1 MSYQV
6 LARKW
11 RPQTFHELVG
21 QSHVKQALVNA
32 LTQNRL
38 HHAYLFTGTRGVGK
52 TTIARIFA
60 KSLNCDEGISA
71 NPCGQCSSCL
81 DIEAGRYIDL
91 LEIDAASRTKVEDT
105 REILDNVQYAPTRG
119 RYKVYLIDEVHM
131 LSKHS
136 FNALLKTLEE
146 PPEHVKF
153 LLATTDPQKLPVTIL
168 SRCLQFNLNALSQ
181 SDIKTQLEHV
191 LTQEQLNYD
200 NDALSIIAKAA
211 DGSMRDALSL
221 TDQAI
226 AQTNGDINNQA
237 VQTMLGLMD
246 THYSQSLLAALLAQD
261 GVALMSEV
269 ANVASRNPNYI
280 ALLDDLIALTHLTQ
294 LSQLVP
300 EAAALDETNADY
312 IAHVAQH
319 TNPQQIQVYYQLL
332 LNGKKDLQWAP
343 EPRLG
348 FEMIMLR
355 LLAFESA
362 GTQSQQSEPVSGAK
376 PVQSNAGRADALRDI
391 LNKNKSAKKNSE
403 EQPIQQLEQRS
414 TQNPIQKSSPVEE
427 KHTEQL
433 SAIED
438 NKKSVESNT
447 QANNHE
453 FESEVKNS
461 PVTLMQSGDSQHTA
475 NDNERQVN
483 KVTDEQ
489 AQRESEDEA
498 YMQHSDVEQTLVA
511 QFDDVMSSAVDQ
523 GFNSVNHSHN
533 NAENNSEPST
543 PVIQQ
548 DQDSAANASIVEREA
563 QAQSAIARILR
574 DRNISGA
581 GTLSSANKRD
591 TQSTNSNTST
601 NKSNPVVSDTNT
613 GNRHTNV
620 NKVPSENSTAATTF
634 DNSNALANNNTG
646 ADGFNASSNG
656 TKLDNTHI
664 APSHS
669 DNPPPWATDITGE
682 SEKKP
687 ELPLTGSHTQ
697 TQEPIQQRPERKIDF
712 REKHQTI
719 TENLAPE
726 LLEQINPQKVPE
738 VAPQEPSIP
747 TPDDFQSPISEIR
760 FAHQQDEWAY
770 LIKRMGLGGRMRQFA
785 LHSIFTKQGNNL
797 HIDVDESQKHLDTP
811 VLRQKLDAAL
821 SSIYE
826 HNVSLSINF
835 AKGVIDSPYLIQQ
848 KIDVGR
854 HQQAIDVITSDSNIV
869 QFQQIFSAEID
880 ENSIQAL

>member
-71 NPCGQCSSCL
+71 SPCGQCSSCT

-181 SDIKTQLEHV
+181 SEIKTQLQHV
-191 LTQEQLNYD
+191 LTQEQLRFD
-200 NDALSIIAKAA
+200 NDALSVIAKAA

-237 VQTMLGLMD
+237 VQAMLGLMD
-246 THYSQSLLAALLAQD
+246 THYSQSLLAALLSQD
-261 GVALMSEV
+261 GAALMSEI
-269 ANVASRNPNYI
+269 ANVASKNPNYI
-280 ALLDDLIALTHLTQ
+280 ALLDDLISLTHLTQ
-294 LSQLVP
+294 LTQLVP
-300 EAAALDETNADY
+300 QAAGLDESNADY
-312 IAHVAQH
+312 IKHVAEH
-319 TNPQQIQVYYQLL
+319 TSAQQVQVYYQLL

-348 FEMIMLR
+348 FEMILLR
-355 LLAFESA
+355 LLAFQPAGNENQQNEISTPQLPARNTES
-362 GTQSQQSEPVSGAK
+362 
-376 PVQSNAGRADALRDI
+376 RANALRDI
-391 LNKNKSAKKNSE
+391 LSKNKPESTNNAANHSDTNIVQQPAEKSIISAEQHEQVTPTATDTPVDSAHVEHLQVENE
-403 EQPIQQLEQRS
+403 EAQTETS
-414 TQNPIQKSSPVEE
+414 QNTPAKQIS
-427 KHTEQL
+427 
-433 SAIED
+433 
-438 NKKSVESNT
+438 
-447 QANNHE
+447 
-453 FESEVKNS
+453 
-461 PVTLMQSGDSQHTA
+461 
-475 NDNERQVN
+475 
-483 KVTDEQ
+483 DEQ
-489 AQRESEDEA
+489 AQRNSENEA
-498 YMQHSDVEQTLVA
+498 YMQHNDVEQTLAA
-511 QFDDVMSSAVDQ
+511 QFDDVMSSALDQ
-523 GFNSVNHSHN
+523 GFNPQTQSTSQQ
-533 NAENNSEPST
+533 AESPSA
-543 PVIQQ
+543 PVSL
-548 DQDSAANASIVEREA
+548 DAASLHDKES

-574 DRNISGA
+574 DRNISGS
-581 GTLSSANKRD
+581 GRLSGNNIAQPPVSEKPEADNNEQSNRLVGSPIVEQSESTNTD
-591 TQSTNSNTST
+591 IHTHSENTEHPHAASVQST
-601 NKSNPVVSDTNT
+601 
-613 GNRHTNV
+613 
-620 NKVPSENSTAATTF
+620 
-634 DNSNALANNNTG
+634 
-646 ADGFNASSNG
+646 
-656 TKLDNTHI
+656 
-664 APSHS
+664 
-669 DNPPPWATDITGE
+669 NPPPWDDYNTGE
-682 SEKKP
+682 HEKKS
-687 ELPLTGSHTQ
+687 ELPVSGSQ
-697 TQEPIQQRPERKIDF
+697 AKRPSVVATKAQKVDF
-712 REKHQTI
+712 KAKHQTI

-726 LLEQINPQKVPE
+726 LLEQINPQSVPAP
-738 VAPQEPSIP
+738 APQEESIP
-747 TPDDFQSPISEIR
+747 VPDDFQSPISEIK

-785 LHSIFTKQGNNL
+785 LHSIFTKQGSNL

-811 VLRQKLDAAL
+811 MLRQKLDAAL
-821 SSIYE
+821 SSIYD
-826 HNVSLSINF
+826 HNVSLSIKF
-835 AKGVIDSPYLIQQ
+835 AQGVIDSPYLIQQ
-848 KIDVGR
+848 KIDAGR
-854 HQQAIDVITSDSNIV
+854 HQQAIDVITSDENIV
-869 QFQQIFSAEID
+869 QFQQLFSAEID

>member
-60 KSLNCDEGISA
+60 KSLNCDKGISA
-71 NPCGQCSSCL
+71 EPCGQCSSCT

-181 SDIKTQLEHV
+181 SEIHNQLAHV
-191 LTQEQLNYD
+191 LNQEQLSFD
-200 NDALSIIAKAA
+200 DKSLSILAKAA

-226 AQTNGDINNQA
+226 AQTNGSINHQA

-246 THYSQSLLAALLAQD
+246 TQYSQTMLAALLCQD
-261 GVALMSEV
+261 GDALLQEV
-269 ANVASRNPNYI
+269 KAVVSRNPNFV
-280 ALLDDLIALTHLTQ
+280 ALLDDLIALTHLIQ
-294 LSQLVP
+294 LVQLVP
-300 EAAALDETNADY
+300 SAAALDDTNRDF
-312 IAHVAQH
+312 IEQVAQ
-319 TNPQQIQVYYQLL
+319 TTDAQQMQVYYQLL

-343 EPRLG
+343 DAKLG

-355 LLAFESA
+355 LLAFQPTQFA
-362 GTQSQQSEPVSGAK
+362 QSQTPTNTQQQVKPSGA
-376 PVQSNAGRADALRDI
+376 GALRDI
-391 LNKNKSAKKNSE
+391 L
-403 EQPIQQLEQRS
+403 
-414 TQNPIQKSSPVEE
+414 
-427 KHTEQL
+427 
-433 SAIED
+433 
-438 NKKSVESNT
+438 KKST
-447 QANNHE
+447 
-453 FESEVKNS
+453 
-461 PVTLMQSGDSQHTA
+461 
-475 NDNERQVN
+475 
-483 KVTDEQ
+483 
-489 AQRESEDEA
+489 AQREQAASEQALLAQSSAQTTAVPSEPQQIQAEPIEA
-498 YMQHSDVEQTLVA
+498 EPVQAAKAETVHSQEPDQHVEATAVVQPGVEQQPQQSVETAMTAEVEPAPQQQEQSYSEQVPAAEYSPQEYSSQDYIDDHDA
-511 QFDDVMSSAVDQ
+511 QMDSSLAAQYDDVMNSAYDQ
-523 GFNSVNHSHN
+523 GFTANE
-533 NAENNSEPST
+533 APQQQQT
-543 PVIQQ
+543 APVQLQQ
-548 DQDSAANASIVEREA
+548 QQS
-563 QAQSAIARILR
+563 QAQSAIARILQ

-581 GTLSSANKRD
+581 GRLSGAATQTNAKAEQQSEAKPKAEPPAQ
-591 TQSTNSNTST
+591 QST
-601 NKSNPVVSDTNT
+601 
-613 GNRHTNV
+613 
-620 NKVPSENSTAATTF
+620 ATT
-634 DNSNALANNNTG
+634 NIQPQQQAMA
-646 ADGFNASSNG
+646 AEV
-656 TKLDNTHI
+656 KKPI
-664 APSHS
+664 PQQ
-669 DNPPPWATDITGE
+669 TGE
-682 SEKKP
+682 SSNKVKKV
-687 ELPLTGSHTQ
+687 
-697 TQEPIQQRPERKIDF
+697 DF

-738 VAPQEPSIP
+738 PVVEEASIP
-747 TPDDFQSPISEIR
+747 VPDDFESPISSIK
-760 FAHQQDEWAY
+760 FAHEQDEWAY

-785 LHSIFTKQGNNL
+785 LHSIFTKQNNQL
-797 HIDVDESQKHLDTP
+797 HIEVDSSQRHLDSA
-811 VLRQKLDAAL
+811 VLRQKLNAAL
-821 SSIYE
+821 SEIYG
-826 HNVSLSINF
+826 HNVELSIEF
-835 AKGVIDSPYLIQQ
+835 ADGVIDSPYLIQQ
-848 KIDVGR
+848 KIDAGR
-854 HQQAIDVITSDSNIV
+854 HQQAIDVINSDENIV
-869 QFQQIFSAEID
+869 QFQQLFSAIID

>member
-71 NPCGQCSSCL
+71 SPCGQCSSCT

-181 SDIKTQLEHV
+181 SEIKTQLEHV
-191 LTQEQLNYD
+191 LTQEELNFD
-200 NDALSIIAKAA
+200 KDALSIIAKAA
-211 DGSMRDALSL
+211 DGSMRDGLSL

-237 VQTMLGLMD
+237 VQAMLGLMD

-261 GVALMSEV
+261 GGALMDEI
-269 ANVASRNPNYI
+269 AQVASRNPNYI
-280 ALLDDLIALTHLTQ
+280 ALLDDLIALTHLIQ
-294 LSQLVP
+294 LTQLVP
-300 EAAALDETNADY
+300 QAAQLDDKNADY
-312 IAHVAQH
+312 ISHVAQH
-319 TNPQQIQVYYQLL
+319 TQAQQIQVYYQLL

-362 GTQSQQSEPVSGAK
+362 GTTLAQSLPEPSDTTSAAMPAPTSSK
-376 PVQSNAGRADALRDI
+376 GRADALRDI
-391 LNKNKSAKKNSE
+391 LNKNKTPSQDETPASQAMVEKSQNQSTAQSQTIDE
-403 EQPIQQLEQRS
+403 PGEQP
-414 TQNPIQKSSPVEE
+414 P
-427 KHTEQL
+427 TEQL
-433 SAIED
+433 TRSPSEQHSNSASAAAQSPQNDIP
-438 NKKSVESNT
+438 
-447 QANNHE
+447 
-453 FESEVKNS
+453 S
-461 PVTLMQSGDSQHTA
+461 PVQQSEHITKSDDA
-475 NDNERQVN
+475 AERQ
-483 KVTDEQ
+483 
-489 AQRESEDEA
+489 SEDDA
-498 YMQHSDVEQTLVA
+498 YLQHSNMEQSLAA

-523 GFNSVNHSHN
+523 GYNPAPVAQHTQPAPENADAKDSSV
-533 NAENNSEPST
+533 SE
-543 PVIQQ
+543 Q
-548 DQDSAANASIVEREA
+548 EA

-581 GTLSSANKRD
+581 GRLSVGSVNTPEQAQTPKMPAQA
-591 TQSTNSNTST
+591 TPNSEAKPHNTS
-601 NKSNPVVSDTNT
+601 PQA
-613 GNRHTNV
+613 
-620 NKVPSENSTAATTF
+620 SEQQNDS
-634 DNSNALANNNTG
+634 
-646 ADGFNASSNG
+646 
-656 TKLDNTHI
+656 
-664 APSHS
+664 
-669 DNPPPWATDITGE
+669 PPWHDHAQGD

-687 ELPLTGSHTQ
+687 TLPVTGSQTPAEPVTQ
-697 TQEPIQQRPERKIDF
+697 SQPARKVDF
-712 REKHQTI
+712 KEKHQTI

-726 LLEQINPQKVPE
+726 LLEQINPQKKPE
-738 VAPQEPSIP
+738 VIEQEPAIP
-747 TPDDFQSPISEIR
+747 VPDDFQSPISEIK

-785 LHSIFTKQGNNL
+785 LHSIFTKQGDSL

-811 VLRQKLDAAL
+811 MLRQKLDAAL
-821 SSIYE
+821 SSIYG

-848 KIDVGR
+848 KIDAGR
-854 HQQAIDVITSDSNIV
+854 HQQAIDVITSDENIV
-869 QFQQIFSAEID
+869 QFQQLFSAEID

>member
-71 NPCGQCSSCL
+71 SPCGQCSSCT

-181 SDIKTQLEHV
+181 SEIKTQLQHV
-191 LTQEQLNYD
+191 LTQEQLRFD
-200 NDALSIIAKAA
+200 NDALSVIAKAA

-237 VQTMLGLMD
+237 VQAMLGLMD
-246 THYSQSLLAALLAQD
+246 THYSQSLLAALLSQD
-261 GVALMSEV
+261 GAALMSEI
-269 ANVASRNPNYI
+269 ANVASKNPNYI
-280 ALLDDLIALTHLTQ
+280 ALLDDLISLTHLTQ
-294 LSQLVP
+294 LAQLVP
-300 EAAALDETNADY
+300 QAAGLDETNADY
-312 IAHVAQH
+312 IKHVAEH
-319 TNPQQIQVYYQLL
+319 TSAQQVQVYYQLL

-348 FEMIMLR
+348 FEMILLR
-355 LLAFESA
+355 LLAFQPAGNENQQNEISTPQLPARNTES
-362 GTQSQQSEPVSGAK
+362 
-376 PVQSNAGRADALRDI
+376 RANALRDI
-391 LNKNKSAKKNSE
+391 LSKNKPESTNNAANHSDTNIVQQPAEKSIISAEQHEQVTPTATDTPVDSAHVEHLQVENE
-403 EQPIQQLEQRS
+403 EAQTETS
-414 TQNPIQKSSPVEE
+414 QNTPAKQIS
-427 KHTEQL
+427 
-433 SAIED
+433 
-438 NKKSVESNT
+438 
-447 QANNHE
+447 
-453 FESEVKNS
+453 
-461 PVTLMQSGDSQHTA
+461 
-475 NDNERQVN
+475 
-483 KVTDEQ
+483 DEQ
-489 AQRESEDEA
+489 AQRNSENEA
-498 YMQHSDVEQTLVA
+498 YMQHNDVEQTLAA
-511 QFDDVMSSAVDQ
+511 QFDDVMSSALGQ
-523 GFNSVNHSHN
+523 GFNPQAQSTSQQ
-533 NAENNSEPST
+533 AESPSA
-543 PVIQQ
+543 PVSL
-548 DQDSAANASIVEREA
+548 DAPSLHDKES

-574 DRNISGA
+574 DRNISGS
-581 GTLSSANKRD
+581 GRLSGNNIAQPPVSEKPETANNEQNNRLVGSPIAEQSEATNKD
-591 TQSTNSNTST
+591 IHTHSENAEHPLAASVQST
-601 NKSNPVVSDTNT
+601 
-613 GNRHTNV
+613 
-620 NKVPSENSTAATTF
+620 
-634 DNSNALANNNTG
+634 
-646 ADGFNASSNG
+646 
-656 TKLDNTHI
+656 
-664 APSHS
+664 
-669 DNPPPWATDITGE
+669 NPPPWDDYNTGE
-682 SEKKP
+682 HEKKS
-687 ELPLTGSHTQ
+687 ELPDSGSQ
-697 TQEPIQQRPERKIDF
+697 AKRPSVVATKAQKVDF
-712 REKHQTI
+712 KAKHQTI

-726 LLEQINPQKVPE
+726 LLEQINPQSVPAP
-738 VAPQEPSIP
+738 APQEESIP
-747 TPDDFQSPISEIR
+747 VPDDFQSPISEIK

-785 LHSIFTKQGNNL
+785 LHSIFTKQGSNL

-811 VLRQKLDAAL
+811 MLRQKLDAAL
-821 SSIYE
+821 SSIYD
-826 HNVSLSINF
+826 HNVSLSIKF
-835 AKGVIDSPYLIQQ
+835 AQGVIDSPYLIQQ
-848 KIDVGR
+848 KIDAGR
-854 HQQAIDVITSDSNIV
+854 HQQAIDVITSDENIV
-869 QFQQIFSAEID
+869 QFQQLFSAEID

>member
-60 KSLNCDEGISA
+60 KSLNCDEGISSE
-71 NPCGQCSSCL
+71 PCGQCSSCK
-81 DIEAGRYIDL
+81 DIESGRYIDL

-181 SDIKTQLEHV
+181 SEILQQLEYV
-191 LTQEQLNYD
+191 LGEEQLSFETQ
-200 NDALSIIAKAA
+200 ALQIIAKAA

-226 AQTNGDINNQA
+226 AQTNGNIQYQS
-237 VQTMLGLMD
+237 VQNMLGLMD
-246 THYSQSLLAALLAQD
+246 NHYSQHLLAALLAQD
-261 GVALMSEV
+261 GALLMTQIEKI
-269 ANVASRNPNYI
+269 ASQNPQYN
-280 ALLDDLIALTHLTQ
+280 ALLDDLIGLTHLIQ
-294 LSQLVP
+294 LTQLVP
-300 EAAALDETNADY
+300 DAAKLDEHNAEF
-312 IAHVAQH
+312 IQQVAQASDS
-319 TNPQQIQVYYQLL
+319 QQIQIYYQLL

-355 LLAFESA
+355 LLAFEPA
-362 GTQSQQSEPVSGAK
+362 GMTSTQAPPSTTQPIQNK
-376 PVQSNAGRADALRDI
+376 AGRASALRDI
-391 LNKNKSAKKNSE
+391 INKNKAVQQSPSVDTNSDVQSLSRDINSADQMQS
-403 EQPIQQLEQRS
+403 
-414 TQNPIQKSSPVEE
+414 
-427 KHTEQL
+427 
-433 SAIED
+433 D
-438 NKKSVESNT
+438 NKTTADNQVEQHSNNEQGVEHASAVKKVDAAEASPNT
-447 QANNHE
+447 
-453 FESEVKNS
+453 EVTHS
-461 PVTLMQSGDSQHTA
+461 DEHVQPQSQD
-475 NDNERQVN
+475 D
-483 KVTDEQ
+483 
-489 AQRESEDEA
+489 A
-498 YMQHSDVEQTLVA
+498 YQQHSDAEQTLA
-511 QFDDVMSSAVDQ
+511 SQFDDIMSSAVDQ
-523 GFNSVNHSHN
+523 GFNEHTHTTHVEPDVYSQ
-533 NAENNSEPST
+533 NSEPHTS
-543 PVIQQ
+543 IAQQ
-548 DQDSAANASIVEREA
+548 ES

-581 GTLSSANKRD
+581 GKLSGANIKSTQTTEQPVTHAAQNSSKPEPQVPLAESQPQQAAQRQSATID
-591 TQSTNSNTST
+591 
-601 NKSNPVVSDTNT
+601 
-613 GNRHTNV
+613 
-620 NKVPSENSTAATTF
+620 A
-634 DNSNALANNNTG
+634 
-646 ADGFNASSNG
+646 
-656 TKLDNTHI
+656 
-664 APSHS
+664 
-669 DNPPPWATDITGE
+669 PPWSNDDPGQTV
-682 SEKKP
+682 KKP
-687 ELPLTGSHTQ
+687 ALPETGSQ
-697 TQEPIQQRPERKIDF
+697 TRSNNQVVTKKVDF
-712 REKHQTI
+712 KEKHQTI

-726 LLEQINPQKVPE
+726 LLEQINPQKKPE
-738 VAPQEPSIP
+738 VVTQEPSIP
-747 TPDDFQSPISEIR
+747 VPDDFQSPISEIR

-811 VLRQKLDAAL
+811 MLRQKLDAAL

-826 HNVSLSINF
+826 HNVTLSINF
-835 AKGVIDSPYLIQQ
+835 AQGVIDSPYLIQQ

-854 HQQAIDVITSDSNIV
+854 HQQAIDVITSDENIV
-869 QFQQIFSAEID
+869 QFQQLFSAIID

>member
-71 NPCGQCSSCL
+71 SPCGQCSSCT

-181 SDIKTQLEHV
+181 SEIKTQLQHV
-191 LTQEQLNYD
+191 LTQEQLRFD
-200 NDALSIIAKAA
+200 NDALSVIAKAA

-237 VQTMLGLMD
+237 VQAMLGLMD
-246 THYSQSLLAALLAQD
+246 THYSQSLLAALLSQD
-261 GVALMSEV
+261 GAALMSEI
-269 ANVASRNPNYI
+269 ANVASKNPNYI
-280 ALLDDLIALTHLTQ
+280 ALLDDLISLTHLTQ
-294 LSQLVP
+294 LTQLVP
-300 EAAALDETNADY
+300 QAAGLDETNADY
-312 IAHVAQH
+312 IKHVAEH
-319 TNPQQIQVYYQLL
+319 TSAQQVQVYYQLL

-348 FEMIMLR
+348 FEMILLR
-355 LLAFESA
+355 LLAFQPAGNENQQDEISTPQLPAGNTES
-362 GTQSQQSEPVSGAK
+362 
-376 PVQSNAGRADALRDI
+376 RANALRDI
-391 LNKNKSAKKNSE
+391 LSKNKPESTNNAAKHSDTNTVQQPAEKSIISAEQHEQVTPTVTDTPVDSDHVAHLQVENE
-403 EQPIQQLEQRS
+403 EAQTETS
-414 TQNPIQKSSPVEE
+414 QNTPAKQIS
-427 KHTEQL
+427 
-433 SAIED
+433 
-438 NKKSVESNT
+438 
-447 QANNHE
+447 
-453 FESEVKNS
+453 
-461 PVTLMQSGDSQHTA
+461 
-475 NDNERQVN
+475 
-483 KVTDEQ
+483 DEQ
-489 AQRESEDEA
+489 AQRNSENEA
-498 YMQHSDVEQTLVA
+498 YMQHNDVEQTLAA
-511 QFDDVMSSAVDQ
+511 QFDDVMSSALDQ
-523 GFNSVNHSHN
+523 GFNPQAQSTSQQ
-533 NAENNSEPST
+533 AESPSA
-543 PVIQQ
+543 PVSL
-548 DQDSAANASIVEREA
+548 DAPSLHDKES

-574 DRNISGA
+574 DRNISGS
-581 GTLSSANKRD
+581 GRLSGNNIAQPPVSEKPETANNEQNNRLVGSPIAEQSEATNKD
-591 TQSTNSNTST
+591 IHTHSENTEHPHAASVQST
-601 NKSNPVVSDTNT
+601 
-613 GNRHTNV
+613 
-620 NKVPSENSTAATTF
+620 
-634 DNSNALANNNTG
+634 
-646 ADGFNASSNG
+646 
-656 TKLDNTHI
+656 
-664 APSHS
+664 
-669 DNPPPWATDITGE
+669 NPPPWDDYNTGE
-682 SEKKP
+682 HEKKS
-687 ELPLTGSHTQ
+687 ELPVSGSQ
-697 TQEPIQQRPERKIDF
+697 AKRPSVVATKAQKVDF
-712 REKHQTI
+712 KAKHQTI

-726 LLEQINPQKVPE
+726 LLEQINPQSVPAP
-738 VAPQEPSIP
+738 APQEESIP
-747 TPDDFQSPISEIR
+747 VPDDFQSPISEIK

-785 LHSIFTKQGNNL
+785 LHSIFTKQGSNL

-811 VLRQKLDAAL
+811 MLRQKLDAAL
-821 SSIYE
+821 SSIYD
-826 HNVSLSINF
+826 HNVSLSIKF
-835 AKGVIDSPYLIQQ
+835 AQGVIDSPYLIQQ
-848 KIDVGR
+848 KIDAGR
-854 HQQAIDVITSDSNIV
+854 HQQAIDVITSDENIV
-869 QFQQIFSAEID
+869 QFQQLFSAEID

>member
-181 SDIKTQLEHV
+181 SEIKTQLEHV
-191 LTQEQLNYD
+191 LTQEQLSYD

-261 GVALMSEV
+261 GTALMSEI
-269 ANVASRNPNYI
+269 AHVASRNPNYI

-294 LSQLVP
+294 LTQLVP
-300 EAAALDETNADY
+300 HAAELDETNADY
-312 IAHVAQH
+312 ITHVAQH
-319 TNPQQIQVYYQLL
+319 TSPQQIQIYYQLL

-348 FEMIMLR
+348 FEMLMLR
-355 LLAFESA
+355 LLAFE
-362 GTQSQQSEPVSGAK
+362 PVAANNQAPTAD
-376 PVQSNAGRADALRDI
+376 PVQNKPSKANALRDI
-391 LNKNKSAKKNSE
+391 LNKNKPA
-403 EQPIQQLEQRS
+403 Q
-414 TQNPIQKSSPVEE
+414 
-427 KHTEQL
+427 
-433 SAIED
+433 
-438 NKKSVESNT
+438 SNT
-447 QANNHE
+447 QPVLQDQNTALVSNTEQHKTVEPEKQPQANTKLATGNVVDNQIRVSDPNKSAPLQTDSMH
-453 FESEVKNS
+453 SEHVDQQVPGHS
-461 PVTLMQSGDSQHTA
+461 AEVITDVQTQ
-475 NDNERQVN
+475 RQ
-483 KVTDEQ
+483 
-489 AQRESEDEA
+489 SEDEA
-498 YMQHSDVEQTLVA
+498 YMQHSDVEQTLAA

-523 GFNSVNHSHN
+523 GFNPQNTIPDNQHSHLPEHSTDIEQN
-533 NAENNSEPST
+533 NPEPQSDLQNQQ
-543 PVIQQ
+543 QQ
-548 DQDSAANASIVEREA
+548 DENASIVEREA
-563 QAQSAIARILR
+563 KAQSAIARILR
-574 DRNISGA
+574 DRNISGSGKLS
-581 GTLSSANKRD
+581 GTNLNTAKASS
-591 TQSTNSNTST
+591 SN
-601 NKSNPVVSDTNT
+601 VS
-613 GNRHTNV
+613 
-620 NKVPSENSTAATTF
+620 NSTGT
-634 DNSNALANNNTG
+634 
-646 ADGFNASSNG
+646 SSNHNVG
-656 TKLDNTHI
+656 EASKDKNTVAQTNEQLNNAVSI
-664 APSHS
+664 TTDSVSAQS
-669 DNPPPWATDITGE
+669 DNPPPWATDTAGE
-682 SEKKP
+682 NEKKSQ
-687 ELPLTGSHTQ
+687 LLVTGSHIPADNQ
-697 TQEPIQQRPERKIDF
+697 GVAKPEKIDF
-712 REKHQTI
+712 KTKHQTI

-726 LLEQINPQKVPE
+726 LLEQINPQKAPE
-738 VAPQEPSIP
+738 VAPEEVSIP
-747 TPDDFQSPISEIR
+747 VPDDFHSPISEIR

-785 LHSIFTKQGNNL
+785 LHSIFTKQGNSL

-811 VLRQKLDAAL
+811 MLRQRLDAAL

-848 KIDVGR
+848 KIDAGR
-854 HQQAIDVITSDSNIV
+854 HQQAIDVITSDENIV
-869 QFQQIFSAEID
+869 QFQQVFSAEID

>member
-71 NPCGQCSSCL
+71 SPCGQCSSCT

-181 SDIKTQLEHV
+181 SEIKTQLQHV
-191 LTQEQLNYD
+191 LTQEQLRFD
-200 NDALSIIAKAA
+200 NDALSVIAKAA

-237 VQTMLGLMD
+237 VQAMLGLMD
-246 THYSQSLLAALLAQD
+246 THYSQSLLAALLSQD
-261 GVALMSEV
+261 GAALMSEI
-269 ANVASRNPNYI
+269 ANVASKNPNYI
-280 ALLDDLIALTHLTQ
+280 ALLDDLISLTHLTQ
-294 LSQLVP
+294 LTQLVP
-300 EAAALDETNADY
+300 QAAGLDETNADY
-312 IAHVAQH
+312 IKHVAEH
-319 TNPQQIQVYYQLL
+319 TSAQQVQVYYQLL

-348 FEMIMLR
+348 FEMILLR
-355 LLAFESA
+355 LLAFQPAGNENQQNEINTPQLPVRNTES
-362 GTQSQQSEPVSGAK
+362 
-376 PVQSNAGRADALRDI
+376 RANALRDI
-391 LNKNKSAKKNSE
+391 LSKNKPESTNNAAKQSDTNIVQQPAEKLIISAEQHEQVTPTATDTPVDSAHVAHLQVENE
-403 EQPIQQLEQRS
+403 EAQTETS
-414 TQNPIQKSSPVEE
+414 QNTPAKQIS
-427 KHTEQL
+427 
-433 SAIED
+433 
-438 NKKSVESNT
+438 
-447 QANNHE
+447 
-453 FESEVKNS
+453 
-461 PVTLMQSGDSQHTA
+461 
-475 NDNERQVN
+475 
-483 KVTDEQ
+483 DEQ
-489 AQRESEDEA
+489 AQRNSENEA
-498 YMQHSDVEQTLVA
+498 YMQHNDVEQTLAA
-511 QFDDVMSSAVDQ
+511 QFDDVMSSALDQ
-523 GFNSVNHSHN
+523 GFNPQTQSTSQQ
-533 NAENNSEPST
+533 AESPSA
-543 PVIQQ
+543 PVSL
-548 DQDSAANASIVEREA
+548 DAASLHDKES

-574 DRNISGA
+574 DRNISGS
-581 GTLSSANKRD
+581 GRLSGNNIAQPPVSEKPEADNNEQSNRLVGSPIVEQSEATNTD
-591 TQSTNSNTST
+591 IHTHSENTEHPQAASVQST
-601 NKSNPVVSDTNT
+601 
-613 GNRHTNV
+613 
-620 NKVPSENSTAATTF
+620 
-634 DNSNALANNNTG
+634 
-646 ADGFNASSNG
+646 
-656 TKLDNTHI
+656 
-664 APSHS
+664 
-669 DNPPPWATDITGE
+669 NPPPWDDYNTGE
-682 SEKKP
+682 HEKKS
-687 ELPLTGSHTQ
+687 ELPVSGSQ
-697 TQEPIQQRPERKIDF
+697 AKRPSVVATKAQKVDF
-712 REKHQTI
+712 KAKHQTI

-726 LLEQINPQKVPE
+726 LLEQINPQSVPAP
-738 VAPQEPSIP
+738 APQEESIP
-747 TPDDFQSPISEIR
+747 VPDDFQSPISEIK

-785 LHSIFTKQGNNL
+785 LHSIFTKQGSNL

-811 VLRQKLDAAL
+811 MLRQKLDAAL
-821 SSIYE
+821 SSIYD
-826 HNVSLSINF
+826 HNVSLSIKF
-835 AKGVIDSPYLIQQ
+835 AQGVIDSPYLIQQ
-848 KIDVGR
+848 KIDAGR
-854 HQQAIDVITSDSNIV
+854 HQQAIDVITSDENIV
-869 QFQQIFSAEID
+869 QFQQLFSAEID

>member
-181 SDIKTQLEHV
+181 SEIKTQLEHV
-191 LTQEQLNYD
+191 LTQEQLSFD
-200 NDALSIIAKAA
+200 TDALSIISKAA

-261 GVALMSEV
+261 GAALMDEI
-269 ANVASRNPNYI
+269 AQVASRNPNYV

-294 LSQLVP
+294 LTQLVP
-300 EAAALDETNADY
+300 EAAGLDEKNVDY

-319 TNPQQIQVYYQLL
+319 TSPQQIQIYYQLL

-355 LLAFESA
+355 LLAFKPTDA
-362 GTQSQQSEPVSGAK
+362 QQTVHTVNEEPAPNK
-376 PVQSNAGRADALRDI
+376 QGRANALRDI
-391 LNKNKSAKKNSE
+391 LNKNKTSQNTVASQSSVPVNNTKPVSNT
-403 EQPIQQLEQRS
+403 EQPKSLEIEPLPNVAAQTSNNDVVQSNNEPAQVAVEQPVQQSENALKQ
-414 TQNPIQKSSPVEE
+414 
-427 KHTEQL
+427 
-433 SAIED
+433 
-438 NKKSVESNT
+438 
-447 QANNHE
+447 QA
-453 FESEVKNS
+453 S
-461 PVTLMQSGDSQHTA
+461 A
-475 NDNERQVN
+475 NDQPQTNV
-483 KVTDEQ
+483 VSDAQ
-489 AQRESEDEA
+489 AQRQSEDEA
-498 YMQHSDVEQTLVA
+498 YMQHSDAEQTLA
-511 QFDDVMSSAVDQ
+511 SQFDDIMSSAVDQ
-523 GFNSVNHSHN
+523 GFKP
-533 NAENNSEPST
+533 APTANSESSPEPLTNHNAST
-543 PVIQQ
+543 PIAEQ
-548 DQDSAANASIVEREA
+548 EA

-581 GTLSSANKRD
+581 GRLSGKSTSTSANNVAVQPSQAPAKKPEQHPRMPKAQSVHQGSAD
-591 TQSTNSNTST
+591 TSSSELNS
-601 NKSNPVVSDTNT
+601 
-613 GNRHTNV
+613 
-620 NKVPSENSTAATTF
+620 PSSTASG
-634 DNSNALANNNTG
+634 D
-646 ADGFNASSNG
+646 
-656 TKLDNTHI
+656 I
-664 APSHS
+664 
-669 DNPPPWATDITGE
+669 PPWATDSEGE
-682 SEKKP
+682 SEKKH
-687 ELPLTGSHTQ
+687 ELPVTGSQ
-697 TQEPIQQRPERKIDF
+697 TQAHNHSNIKPASKIDF
-712 REKHQTI
+712 KAKHQTI

-726 LLEQINPQKVPE
+726 LLEQINPQKAPEIVPE
-738 VAPQEPSIP
+738 EVSIP
-747 TPDDFQSPISEIR
+747 APDDFQSPISEIR

-785 LHSIFTKQGNNL
+785 LHSIFTKQGNSL

-811 VLRQKLDAAL
+811 MLRQRLDAAL

-848 KIDVGR
+848 KIDAGR
-854 HQQAIDVITSDSNIV
+854 HQQAIDVITSDENIV
-869 QFQQIFSAEID
+869 QFQQVFSAEID

>member
-181 SDIKTQLEHV
+181 SEIKTQLEHV
-191 LTQEQLNYD
+191 LTQEQLSFD
-200 NDALSIIAKAA
+200 TDALSIISKAA

-246 THYSQSLLAALLAQD
+246 THHSQSLLAALLAQD
-261 GVALMSEV
+261 GAALMDEI
-269 ANVASRNPNYI
+269 AQVASRNPNYV

-294 LSQLVP
+294 LTQLVP
-300 EAAALDETNADY
+300 EAAGLDEKNVDY

-319 TNPQQIQVYYQLL
+319 TSPQQIQIYYQLL

-355 LLAFESA
+355 LLAFKPTDA
-362 GTQSQQSEPVSGAK
+362 QQTVHTVNEEPAPNK
-376 PVQSNAGRADALRDI
+376 QGRANALRDI
-391 LNKNKSAKKNSE
+391 LNKNKTSQNTVASQSSAPVNNTKPVSNT
-403 EQPIQQLEQRS
+403 EQPKSLEIGPLPNVAAQTSNNDVVQSNNEPAQVAVEQPVQQSENAFEQQAS
-414 TQNPIQKSSPVEE
+414 AN
-427 KHTEQL
+427 EQPQTNVV
-433 SAIED
+433 SDA
-438 NKKSVESNT
+438 
-447 QANNHE
+447 
-453 FESEVKNS
+453 
-461 PVTLMQSGDSQHTA
+461 
-475 NDNERQVN
+475 
-483 KVTDEQ
+483 Q
-489 AQRESEDEA
+489 AQRQSEDEA
-498 YMQHSDVEQTLVA
+498 YMQHSDAEQTLA
-511 QFDDVMSSAVDQ
+511 SQFDDIMSSAVDQ
-523 GFNSVNHSHN
+523 GFKP
-533 NAENNSEPST
+533 APTANSESSPEPLANHNAST
-543 PVIQQ
+543 PIAEQ
-548 DQDSAANASIVEREA
+548 EA

-581 GTLSSANKRD
+581 GRLSGKSTSTSANNVAVQPSQAPAKKPEQHPRIPQAQSVHQGSAD
-591 TQSTNSNTST
+591 TSASELNSPSSTGSG
-601 NKSNPVVSDTNT
+601 D
-613 GNRHTNV
+613 
-620 NKVPSENSTAATTF
+620 
-634 DNSNALANNNTG
+634 
-646 ADGFNASSNG
+646 
-656 TKLDNTHI
+656 I
-664 APSHS
+664 
-669 DNPPPWATDITGE
+669 PPWATDSEGE
-682 SEKKP
+682 SEKKH
-687 ELPLTGSHTQ
+687 ELPVTGGQ
-697 TQEPIQQRPERKIDF
+697 TQAHNHSNIKPASKIDF
-712 REKHQTI
+712 KAKHQTI

-726 LLEQINPQKVPE
+726 LLEQINPQKAPEIVPE
-738 VAPQEPSIP
+738 EVSIP
-747 TPDDFQSPISEIR
+747 APDDFQSPISEIR

-785 LHSIFTKQGNNL
+785 LHSIFTKQGNSL

-811 VLRQKLDAAL
+811 MLRQRLDAAL

-848 KIDVGR
+848 KIDAGR
-854 HQQAIDVITSDSNIV
+854 HQQAIDVITSDENIV
-869 QFQQIFSAEID
+869 QFQQVFSAEID

>member
-71 NPCGQCSSCL
+71 SPCGQCSSCT
-81 DIEAGRYIDL
+81 DIESGRYIDL

-181 SDIKTQLEHV
+181 SEIKTQLEHV
-191 LTQEQLNYD
+191 LTQEQLNFD
-200 NDALSIIAKAA
+200 KDALSIIAKAA

-237 VQTMLGLMD
+237 VQAMLGLMD

-261 GVALMSEV
+261 GGALMDEI
-269 ANVASRNPNYI
+269 AQVASRNPNYI
-280 ALLDDLIALTHLTQ
+280 ALLDDLIALTHLVQ
-294 LSQLVP
+294 LTQLVP
-300 EAAALDETNADY
+300 QAAQLDDKNADY
-312 IAHVAQH
+312 ISHVAQH
-319 TNPQQIQVYYQLL
+319 TQAQQIQIYYQLL

-362 GTQSQQSEPVSGAK
+362 GTTYAHSHPEPSDTPSTATPAPTSSK
-376 PVQSNAGRADALRDI
+376 GRADALRDI
-391 LNKNKSAKKNSE
+391 LNKNKTPSQNETSATQAMV
-403 EQPIQQLEQRS
+403 EQSPA
-414 TQNPIQKSSPVEE
+414 QNQKIDEPAAPPTSSPNEQHSNSAPSTVQNTPNDTSSSVQQGE
-427 KHTEQL
+427 KMAKTDE
-433 SAIED
+433 A
-438 NKKSVESNT
+438 
-447 QANNHE
+447 A
-453 FESEVKNS
+453 
-461 PVTLMQSGDSQHTA
+461 
-475 NDNERQVN
+475 ERQ
-483 KVTDEQ
+483 
-489 AQRESEDEA
+489 SEDDA
-498 YMQHSDVEQTLVA
+498 YLQHSNMEQNLAA
-511 QFDDVMSSAVDQ
+511 QFDDVMRSAVDQ
-523 GFNSVNHSHN
+523 GYNPTPVEQHEPSIAD
-533 NAENNSEPST
+533 AENITVRE
-543 PVIQQ
+543 Q
-548 DQDSAANASIVEREA
+548 EA

-581 GTLSSANKRD
+581 GRLSGG
-591 TQSTNSNTST
+591 STNTTEQAQTSKT
-601 NKSNPVVSDTNT
+601 PAQATPDNQAKPHDTSMQA
-613 GNRHTNV
+613 
-620 NKVPSENSTAATTF
+620 SESQNDS
-634 DNSNALANNNTG
+634 
-646 ADGFNASSNG
+646 
-656 TKLDNTHI
+656 
-664 APSHS
+664 
-669 DNPPPWATDITGE
+669 PPWQDHPQGD

-687 ELPLTGSHTQ
+687 TLPVTGSQTPAEPVTQ
-697 TQEPIQQRPERKIDF
+697 SQPARKVDFQQ
-712 REKHQTI
+712 KHQTI

-726 LLEQINPQKVPE
+726 LLEQINPQKKPE
-738 VAPQEPSIP
+738 VIEQEPAIP
-747 TPDDFQSPISEIR
+747 VPDDFQSPISEIK

-785 LHSIFTKQGNNL
+785 LHSIFTKQGDSL

-811 VLRQKLDAAL
+811 MLRQKLDAAL
-821 SSIYE
+821 SSIYA

-848 KIDVGR
+848 KIDAGR
-854 HQQAIDVITSDSNIV
+854 HQQAIDVITADENIV
-869 QFQQIFSAEID
+869 QFQQLFSAEID

>member
-181 SDIKTQLEHV
+181 SEIKTQLEHV
-191 LTQEQLNYD
+191 LTQEQLSFD
-200 NDALSIIAKAA
+200 TDALSIISKAA

-261 GVALMSEV
+261 GAALMDEI
-269 ANVASRNPNYI
+269 AQVASRNPNYV

-294 LSQLVP
+294 LTQLVP
-300 EAAALDETNADY
+300 EAAGLDEKNVDY

-319 TNPQQIQVYYQLL
+319 TSPQQIQIYYQLL

-355 LLAFESA
+355 LLAFKPTDA
-362 GTQSQQSEPVSGAK
+362 QQTVHTVNEEPAPNK
-376 PVQSNAGRADALRDI
+376 QGRANALRDI
-391 LNKNKSAKKNSE
+391 LNKNKTSQNTVASQSSVPVNNTKPVSNT
-403 EQPIQQLEQRS
+403 EQPKSLEIEPLPNVAAQTSNNDVVQSNNAPAQVAVEQPVQQSENAFEQQAS
-414 TQNPIQKSSPVEE
+414 AN
-427 KHTEQL
+427 EQPQTNVV
-433 SAIED
+433 SDA
-438 NKKSVESNT
+438 
-447 QANNHE
+447 
-453 FESEVKNS
+453 
-461 PVTLMQSGDSQHTA
+461 
-475 NDNERQVN
+475 
-483 KVTDEQ
+483 Q
-489 AQRESEDEA
+489 AQRQSEDEA
-498 YMQHSDVEQTLVA
+498 YMQHSDAEQTLA
-511 QFDDVMSSAVDQ
+511 SQFDDIMSSAVDQ
-523 GFNSVNHSHN
+523 GFKP
-533 NAENNSEPST
+533 APTANSESSPEPLANHNAST
-543 PVIQQ
+543 PIAEQ
-548 DQDSAANASIVEREA
+548 EA

-581 GTLSSANKRD
+581 GRLSGKSTSTSANNVAVQPSQAPAKKPEQHPRMPKAQSVHQGSAD
-591 TQSTNSNTST
+591 TSASELNSPSSTGSG
-601 NKSNPVVSDTNT
+601 D
-613 GNRHTNV
+613 
-620 NKVPSENSTAATTF
+620 
-634 DNSNALANNNTG
+634 
-646 ADGFNASSNG
+646 
-656 TKLDNTHI
+656 I
-664 APSHS
+664 
-669 DNPPPWATDITGE
+669 PPWATDSEGE
-682 SEKKP
+682 SEKKY
-687 ELPLTGSHTQ
+687 ELPVTGGQ
-697 TQEPIQQRPERKIDF
+697 TQAHNHSNIKPTSKIDF
-712 REKHQTI
+712 KAKHQTI

-726 LLEQINPQKVPE
+726 LLEQINPQKAPEIVPE
-738 VAPQEPSIP
+738 EVSIP
-747 TPDDFQSPISEIR
+747 APDDFQSPISEIR

-785 LHSIFTKQGNNL
+785 LHSIFTKQGNSL

-811 VLRQKLDAAL
+811 MLRQRLDAAL

-848 KIDVGR
+848 KIDAGR
-854 HQQAIDVITSDSNIV
+854 HQQAIDVITSDENIV
-869 QFQQIFSAEID
+869 QFQQVFSAEID

>member
-71 NPCGQCSSCL
+71 SPCGQCSSCT

-181 SDIKTQLEHV
+181 SEIKTQLEHV
-191 LTQEQLNYD
+191 LTQEQLNFD
-200 NDALSIIAKAA
+200 KDSLNIIAKAA

-237 VQTMLGLMD
+237 VQAMLGLMD

-261 GVALMSEV
+261 GGALMDEI
-269 ANVASRNPNYI
+269 AQVASRNPNYI
-280 ALLDDLIALTHLTQ
+280 ALLDDLIALTHLIQ
-294 LSQLVP
+294 LTQLVP
-300 EAAALDETNADY
+300 QAAQLDDKNADY
-312 IAHVAQH
+312 ISHVAQH
-319 TNPQQIQVYYQLL
+319 TQAQQVQVYYQLL

-362 GTQSQQSEPVSGAK
+362 GTTPAQSPPEASDTKSAATPAPTNSK
-376 PVQSNAGRADALRDI
+376 GRADALRDI
-391 LNKNKSAKKNSE
+391 LNKNKTPSQNETPAA
-403 EQPIQQLEQRS
+403 QPMVEHSQS
-414 TQNPIQKSSPVEE
+414 TAQSHTTDEPVA
-427 KHTEQL
+427 HPPTEQL
-433 SAIED
+433 TRSPSEQHS
-438 NKKSVESNT
+438 NSVTPAAQSPQNDMP
-447 QANNHE
+447 
-453 FESEVKNS
+453 S
-461 PVTLMQSGDSQHTA
+461 PVQQNEHIA
-475 NDNERQVN
+475 KNDEAAERQ
-483 KVTDEQ
+483 
-489 AQRESEDEA
+489 SEDDA
-498 YMQHSDVEQTLVA
+498 YLQHSNMEQSLAA

-523 GFNSVNHSHN
+523 GYNPAPVALHTQSA
-533 NAENNSEPST
+533 AENADT
-543 PVIQQ
+543 K
-548 DQDSAANASIVEREA
+548 DSSVREQEA

-581 GTLSSANKRD
+581 GRLSGGSV
-591 TQSTNSNTST
+591 NTT
-601 NKSNPVVSDTNT
+601 EHAQTPKAPDQAAPFIEETPHNT
-613 GNRHTNV
+613 RSQA
-620 NKVPSENSTAATTF
+620 SESQNDS
-634 DNSNALANNNTG
+634 
-646 ADGFNASSNG
+646 
-656 TKLDNTHI
+656 
-664 APSHS
+664 
-669 DNPPPWATDITGE
+669 PPWHDHAQGD

-687 ELPLTGSHTQ
+687 ALPVTGSQTPAEPVTQ
-697 TQEPIQQRPERKIDF
+697 SQPARKVDF
-712 REKHQTI
+712 KEKHQTI

-726 LLEQINPQKVPE
+726 LLEQINPQKKPE
-738 VAPQEPSIP
+738 VIEQEPAIP
-747 TPDDFQSPISEIR
+747 VPDDFQSPISEIK

-785 LHSIFTKQGNNL
+785 LHSIFTKQGDSL

-811 VLRQKLDAAL
+811 MLRQKLDAAL
-821 SSIYE
+821 SSIYG

-848 KIDVGR
+848 KIDAGR
-854 HQQAIDVITSDSNIV
+854 HQQAIDVITSDENIV
-869 QFQQIFSAEID
+869 QFQQLFSAEID